1 VFGPF
6 QGCTDGASY
15 GIVADKRTGSGTTC
29 LLTAPDFS
37 PCSEGIGFCR
47 DLATHTVLS
56 LGQKGT
62 VELDANQH
70 EAVTSFDPFSVET
83 TWTGTV
89 TAGTRS
95 FHRFVGADVGGGGL
109 TSFDA
114 NGTQTGQLEFVIGEP
129 RKQGLIHRGLWQ
141 GAGEA
146 CLAPTGSRRTCRGD
160 TRVAREGVARGHRR
174 RARQASPLRGRGGR
188 VGATLVSPEKALRE
202 ATAGGRGKPR
212 PYGVEADV

>member
-1 VFGPF
+1 MEVFAIGLLALTLLVPAAQATPERSAGHGLRAQLVLPVVFGPF

-37 PCSEGIGFCR
+37 PCSEGIGLCR

-70 EAVTSFDPFSVET
+70 EAITAFDPFSVEI

-95 FHRFVGADVGGGGL
+95 FHKFIGADVGGGGL
-109 TSFDA
+109 TSFA
-114 NGTQTGQLEFVIGEP
+114 ASGTQTGQLEFVIGEP
-129 RKQGLIHRGLWQ
+129 RDKG
-141 GAGEA
+141 
-146 CLAPTGSRRTCRGD
+146 
-160 TRVAREGVARGHRR
+160 
-174 RARQASPLRGRGGR
+174 
-188 VGATLVSPEKALRE
+188 
-202 ATAGGRGKPR
+202 
-212 PYGVEADV
+212 